1 MRKIIYAVSDSSG
14 DTAWAVAKA
23 AGNQFDQTIIK
34 VVRKPYVLSKEQI
47 DEIFDCPALHSGWCA
62 AG

>member
-1 MRKIIYAVSDSSG
+1 MRKIIYAVSDSAG

-34 VVRKPYVLSKEQI
+34 VVRKPYVLS
-47 DEIFDCPALHSGWCA
+47 
-62 AG
+62 